1 MCLYPLAGAVSL
13 YVEGR
18 ERFIG
23 GSGESAR
30 TGEAEAGEN
39 DDVCG
44 GSVRGG
50 VGVGKVG
57 GARSEAVDLKE
68 RSCC

>member
-1 MCLYPLAGAVSL
+1 MG
-13 YVEGR
+13 
-18 ERFIG
+18 
-23 GSGESAR
+23 AR
-30 TGEAEAGEN
+30 TGEAGAGES

-50 VGVGKVG
+50 VGVGQVG
-57 GARSEAVDLKE
+57 GAASEAVDQKE